1 MQEQRNLVLAIV
13 LSVIVLFGFQYL
25 MPKRA
30 ANPPQTA
37 GVSAPASQAPNSH
50 AADDRAASSLPAP
63 ELAASPAARA
73 TRTEVLADA
82 PRIPI
87 DTPRLHGSLSLAGA
101 RIDDLVLN
109 DYYEKIG
116 HDKKVTLLSPAGSPD
131 AYYVEFGWTGDA
143 AAPLPNASTV
153 WSGADG
159 QRLTPETPVTLTWD
173 NGAGL
178 VFTRTIAVD
187 TEYMFTVTQTVAN
200 HGAVA
205 VALKPVGEIVRIDPP
220 KVKASYGPS
229 PSVAGYYGEGLD
241 EVSYDDLAKGEP
253 VTHQLTGGWAGFN
266 DKYWLVTAAPPANM
280 PAAITLRDDK
290 AAESNRYSVAYQG
303 EALSIAP
310 GATVEARSLVF
321 AGAKVQ
327 QLLAGYEDS
336 AGLPKLER
344 TIDFGWLY
352 ILAEPFFIA
361 LDFIFRQVGNFG
373 VAILL
378 FNVLLKIILFPLQ
391 DRSFHQMAR
400 MKDVQPKIAALKER
414 FGDDREKMAAA
425 QMELFKKEKI
435 NPASGCLPVFVQIPI
450 FYSLY
455 RVLSTSIE
463 MRQAPFFGWIHDL
476 SAPDPTNL
484 FNLFGLIPIELPQFL
499 TLGAWPLIYGATMF
513 LQQKMTPTPTTDPTQ
528 ARIMMLMPL
537 MFMFFFAQAPAG
549 LTVYY
554 SWNAV
559 LTIAQMALIRHRS
572 NKRQALAAAQKE
584 KA

>member
-1 MQEQRNLVLAIV
+1 MQENRNLILAIV
-13 LSVIVLFGFQYL
+13 LSAIVLFGYQFL
-25 MPKRA
+25 VGPSKHI
-30 ANPPQTA
+30 ANPP
-37 GVSAPASQAPNSH
+37 P
-50 AADDRAASSLPAP
+50 PAP
-63 ELAASPAARA
+63 TSPAAPVIAASPAARMV
-73 TRTEVLADA
+73 REEILADA

-87 DTPRLHGSLSLAGA
+87 ETPRLHGSLSLAGA

-109 DYYEKIG
+109 DYYETIK
-116 HDKKVTLLSPAGSPD
+116 HDKQVTLLSPAGSPD
-131 AYYVEFGWTGDA
+131 AFFLEFGWTADS
-143 AAPLPNASTV
+143 STPV
-153 WSGADG
+153 PGPKTIWSGAEG
-159 QRLTPETPVTLTWD
+159 QKLTPETPVTLTWD

-178 VFTRTIAVD
+178 VFTRTISVD
-187 TEYMFTVTQTVAN
+187 SNYLFTLSQSVSN
-200 HGAVA
+200 HGANT
-205 VALKPVGEIVRIDPP
+205 VALKPVGEIVRVNP
-220 KVKASYGPS
+220 VELKASYGPS
-229 PSVAGYYGEGLD
+229 QSVAGYYGEGLD
-241 EVSYDDLAKGEP
+241 EVSYKDLGKDGP
-253 VTHQLTGGWAGFN
+253 VTHQITGGWAGFN
-266 DKYWLVTAAPPANM
+266 DKYWLVTAAPPKDL
-280 PAAITLRDDK
+280 PAAITLRDDT
-290 AAESNRYSVAYQG
+290 SDGGNRYLVDYQ
-303 EALSIAP
+303 ADAVSIAP
-310 GATVEARSLVF
+310 GASIESKATVF
-321 AGAKVQ
+321 AGAKEQ
-327 QLLAGYEDS
+327 RLLAGYEDS

-344 TIDFGWLY
+344 SIDFGWLY
-352 ILAEPFFIA
+352 ILAKPFFIA

-484 FNLFGLIPIELPQFL
+484 FTLFGLIPIEMPHFL
-499 TLGAWPLIYGATMF
+499 TLGAWPLIYGGTMF

-559 LTIAQMALIRHRS
+559 LTIAQMALIRQRA
-572 NKRQALAAAQKE
+572 NKRQALAALKD